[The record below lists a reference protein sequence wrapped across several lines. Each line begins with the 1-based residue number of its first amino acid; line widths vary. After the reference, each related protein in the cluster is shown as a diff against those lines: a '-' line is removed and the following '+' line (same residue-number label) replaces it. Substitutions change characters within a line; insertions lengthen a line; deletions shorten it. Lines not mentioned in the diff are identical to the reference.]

1 MNIKENKTFE
11 TSAKNIAYIIILP
24 VIILASAVW
33 FVEDSIAVTVA
44 HLFQLICSLVF
55 YFTSGYIWSLK
66 SKKEL
71 CIFKFYLI
79 FLSLGSFFTASI
91 GFVLSLRLNPA
102 WGNAVLFMGL
112 FLLMNYPKPTGLN
125 SEFPIWFS
133 DLINKI
139 SVMLCICIMLMFTFW
154 INPYSEPMKV
164 N

>member
-71 CIFKFYLI
+71 SIFKFYLI
-79 FLSLGSFFTASI
+79 FYSQYRFCFIPKTKSSLGKCRFIYGVIFI
-91 GFVLSLRLNPA
+91 NELSKANR
-102 WGNAVLFMGL
+102 F
-112 FLLMNYPKPTGLN
+112 
-125 SEFPIWFS
+125 EF
-133 DLINKI
+133 
-139 SVMLCICIMLMFTFW
+139 
-154 INPYSEPMKV
+154 
-164 N
+164 